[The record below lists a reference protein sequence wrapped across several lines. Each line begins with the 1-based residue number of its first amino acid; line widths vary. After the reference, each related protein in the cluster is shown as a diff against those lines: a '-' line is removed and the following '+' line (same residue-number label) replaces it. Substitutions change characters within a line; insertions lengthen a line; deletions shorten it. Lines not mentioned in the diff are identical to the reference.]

1 VPPVIPTGSGLSQRL
16 SGLQVFA
23 QSGPAKLCK
32 DTLPLKQRLRSAQV
46 LLNPTFD
53 DSSIWTLGAGV
64 SIGSGVATAAGAG
77 QVLGQAALTVG
88 LTYLVHVDWTATG
101 GVNLRLNNSQTN
113 GANIVNL
120 WPVGAG
126 GTQIITFGKTYD
138 ISLDWNSSTGVNL
151 RLAAAVAASIYG
163 APWAAA
169 GGTSGTKTMTIV
181 ATTPWLWL
189 EADGGLFTGTI
200 DNFTAT
206 EVAAVPTAY
215 SLTADVAT
223 FTFSPQSAQLEQG
236 YSMAASAAAF
246 AFSPQ
251 AAQLEHGY
259 NMAAAVSSYSFSPQA
274 ANLLR
279 GYNLAAGVSTYAF
292 SPQAANLGRGFQMA
306 AAVMTISFSPQ
317 AIGVL
322 MGYALG
328 ANAAIFSFAPQAM
341 TTALHVS
348 LQAQVAS
355 YSFNPQ
361 PYRISLG
368 YDILPPSSGGG
379 SGVKVVAV
387 LL

>member
-126 GTQIITFGKTYD
+126 GTQIITFVATDPWVFIEADSAAFSGTIDNFTATELSTDLQVLRNETFDVDDYWTKGAGVTIGSGVANPAGASSILGQGTLTVGKTYD

-236 YSMAASAAAF
+236 Y
-246 AFSPQ
+246 
-251 AAQLEHGY
+251 
-259 NMAAAVSSYSFSPQA
+259 
-274 ANLLR
+274 
-279 GYNLAAGVSTYAF
+279 
-292 SPQAANLGRGFQMA
+292 
-306 AAVMTISFSPQ
+306 
-317 AIGVL
+317 
-322 MGYALG
+322 
-328 ANAAIFSFAPQAM
+328 
-341 TTALHVS
+341 
-348 LQAQVAS
+348 
-355 YSFNPQ
+355 
-361 PYRISLG
+361 
-368 YDILPPSSGGG
+368 
-379 SGVKVVAV
+379 
-387 LL
+387 